1 MRFISILL
9 QWFSTKQPDPD
20 NTETK
25 KAVIQLILIDNFL
38 VLLIAFW
45 LGISFAINYP
55 EVAQDFLDVFGWI
68 GRILNN

>member
-20 NTETK
+20 NKETK

-45 LGISFAINYP
+45 LGVLFAVNNL
-55 EVAQDFLDVFGWI
+55 EAAQGFLRVFETVWSW
-68 GRILNN
+68 LT